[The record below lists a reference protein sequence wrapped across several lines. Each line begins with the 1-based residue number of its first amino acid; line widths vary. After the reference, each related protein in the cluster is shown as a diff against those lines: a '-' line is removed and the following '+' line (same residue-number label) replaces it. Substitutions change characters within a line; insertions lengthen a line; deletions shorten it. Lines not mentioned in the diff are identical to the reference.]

1 MVNVKEVPADLLVNE
16 LTLQFQEMGNIEVP
30 EWTLYTKSGVHR
42 EKGWTQ
48 NDWYYRRLA
57 STLRKV
63 YVRGNIGIQRLS
75 EEYGG
80 RKDGGSKPYHPAA
93 GSRSIVRHMFNKL
106 EELQLIKKTEKGRSV
121 TPKGQAMLD
130 KAAKK
135 IMEKLAE
142 ENPELKKYL

>member
-16 LTLQFQEMGNIEVP
+16 LALQFGDMKNIEIP

-48 NDWYYRRLA
+48 EDWYYRRLA

-63 YVRGNIGIQRLS
+63 YVNGNIGIQRLS

-80 RKDGGSKPYHPAA
+80 KKDGGSKPYHPAS

-106 EELQLIKKTEKGRSV
+106 EELGLVKKSENGRVV
-121 TPKGQAMLD
+121 TPNGQAMLD
-130 KAAKK
+130 KASKK
-135 IMEKLAE
+135 VMERLAE
-142 ENPELKKYL
+142 ERPELKKYL

>member
-16 LTLQFQEMGNIEVP
+16 LALQFGEMKNIEEP

-48 NDWYYRRLA
+48 EDWYYRRLA

-63 YVRGNIGIQRLS
+63 YVNGGIGIGRLS
-75 EEYGG
+75 EQYGG
-80 RKDGGSKPYHPAA
+80 KKDGGSKPYHPAA

-106 EELQLIKKTEKGRSV
+106 EELGLVKKSENGRVV
-121 TPKGQAMLD
+121 TPTGQAMLD
-130 KAAKK
+130 KASKK
-135 IMEKLAE
+135 VMEKLAE
-142 ENPELKKYL
+142 ERPELKKYL